1 MNDIQELERIK
12 GVLSKKKSEKDKLE
26 GQLSLLT
33 ESLKKLGHN
42 VKTANARLTE
52 LSEILDSCEEELEEN
67 INSFKETYGELL
79 E

>member
-1 MNDIQELERIK
+1 MSDIQELERIK
-12 GVLSKKKSEKDKLE
+12 GVLSKKTSEKDKLE

-33 ESLKKLGHN
+33 ESLKALGHT